1 MAAELGFIIPTYN
14 RPECVEYYLASQM
27 EAFAARE
34 INVVVF
40 DSSENDDTRIVV
52 EAFTAKNPK
61 AAKYLH
67 YDRYEGNKADLRALD
82 KKVFTACQRYMGQ
95 YKYLWFSGDGTVFDI
110 ALLWGDIQMLMA
122 QDMDYI
128 AVDST
133 QFNVW
138 KPRADGVEYYTDSC
152 TFFKECGWLLT
163 LLGSNILRCEH
174 IEETAAKYP
183 VLRPDSFAF
192 WIPMAFLRLFSEK
205 PIRAA
210 VVQKRNAYCVNPKR
224 TEAFWMT
231 NRDVLWQWAVTW
243 PEAVDALPGYYNPV
257 KEFVIKEQNRG
268 RLFSLKGFLKLKA
281 TGNLPLADVERYR
294 VYFKRVSDVP
304 IWIIWLISRSG
315 EKVLPW
321 LYKAYIAKKQDKER
335 NK

>member
-1 MAAELGFIIPTYN
+1 MVADLGFIIPTYN
-14 RPECVEYYLASQM
+14 RPECMEYYLASQM
-27 EAFAARE
+27 EAFASRE

-52 EAFTAKNPK
+52 EAFAAKNPK

-82 KKVFTACQRYMGQ
+82 MKVFTACQRYMNQ

-122 QDMDYI
+122 QDTDYI

-133 QFNVW
+133 QFNTW
-138 KPRADGVEYYTDSC
+138 KKRKDGTEYYTDSKA
-152 TFFKECGWLLT
+152 FFNECAWLLT
-163 LLGSNILRCEH
+163 LIGANIMRCEH
-174 IEETAAKYP
+174 ATKAAEKYP
-183 VLRPDSFAF
+183 VLHPDEFAF

-205 PIRAA
+205 PIHAA
-210 VVQKRNAYCVNPKR
+210 ALRKKGAYYVNPKR

-231 NRDVLWQWAVTW
+231 NRDVLWQWAVIW
-243 PEAVDALPGYYNPV
+243 PEAVDALPGYYDSV
-257 KEFVIKEQNRG
+257 KEFAIKEQNRG

-281 TGNLPLADVERYR
+281 TGNLPLADVKRYGANL
-294 VYFKRVSDVP
+294 KRVSDVP
-304 IWIIWLISRSG
+304 IWAIWLISRFG

-321 LYKAYIAKKQDKER
+321 LYKVYITKKQIKE
-335 NK
+335 KHK

>member
-1 MAAELGFIIPTYN
+1 
-14 RPECVEYYLASQM
+14 M
-27 EAFAARE
+27 EAFE
-34 INVVVF
+34 
-40 DSSENDDTRIVV
+40 
-52 EAFTAKNPK
+52 AKNPK

-82 KKVFTACQRYMGQ
+82 KKVFTACQRYMNQ

-122 QDMDYI
+122 QDTDYI

-133 QFNVW
+133 QFNTW
-138 KPRADGVEYYTDSC
+138 KKRKDGTEHYTDSKA
-152 TFFKECGWLLT
+152 FFNECAWLLT
-163 LLGSNILRCEH
+163 LIGANIMRCEH
-174 IEETAAKYP
+174 AAKVVEKYP
-183 VLRPDSFAF
+183 VLRSDSFPF

-205 PIRAA
+205 PIHAA
-210 VVQKRNAYCVNPKR
+210 ALRKKDAYYVNPKR

-243 PEAVDALPGYYNPV
+243 PEAVDALPEYYDSV

-281 TGNLPLADVERYR
+281 MGNLPLADVKRYR
-294 VYFKRVSDVP
+294 AYFKRVSDVP
-304 IWIIWLISRSG
+304 IWAIWLISRFG

-321 LYKAYIAKKQDKER
+321 LYKAYITKKQDKER